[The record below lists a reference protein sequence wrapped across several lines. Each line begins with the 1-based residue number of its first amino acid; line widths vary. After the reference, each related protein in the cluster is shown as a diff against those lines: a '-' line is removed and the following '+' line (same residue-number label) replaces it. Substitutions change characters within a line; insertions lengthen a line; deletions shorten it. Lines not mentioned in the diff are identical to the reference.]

1 MPLTCANIYSLQ
13 LWQHFIFFLQQQ
25 ENALEGGNVDSTKRQ
40 RDSRAIRTLPEGSGF
55 ESSPERS
62 NGEGIR
68 VVSENTVSKPALD
81 FDLNNVFDEMDA
93 QPTNPVLAV
102 TLMPPEMNSLALS
115 HEIENVAEQFDSI
128 SRSLAEEPAIT
139 RTSKADTL
147 RALDET
153 FQAFE
158 VEGPGSDDE
167 RDLEATMTKH
177 FRETSATKLS
187 KNGPEVLPLENDRH
201 SSEETSSSE
210 TSSQVTVEHN
220 HQTLPVSP
228 PSTPENPPPFEENH
242 MQNHPTRDKHP
253 PITNPPSDVSPNP
266 DIPLPLPVTLP
277 PTLPSASP
285 PSVMHSDLDDDIE
298 ALLAREFDLDTG
310 NLTPMVDENPQIVR
324 PTLEHEVQAIL
335 ESEDSSVRSEPN
347 TVLSVDS
354 LYMNETATIG
364 IAELGA
370 ALPLGNSSRHENTDV
385 LNDGTEMTSSFDA
398 DDIISCDV
406 TSVGDQGVLSE
417 VNDDKDIFETDD
429 RFLYASLE
437 DFTLDA
443 HPKSERKLRHDADE
457 SQRIMETESSPVK
470 NVVFE
475 SEASQDSTAE
485 TISASEGIHRRQPP
499 PVLPKPK
506 HRSHSMNLPISEL
519 PPVPKQGERFNSMAA
534 QRDIVDG
541 CFPPV
546 GLVPKRASEFNLGE
560 CDLLK
565 ERIVYLER
573 QLKVSYLC

>member
-1 MPLTCANIYSLQ
+1 M
-13 LWQHFIFFLQQQ
+13 
-25 ENALEGGNVDSTKRQ
+25 
-40 RDSRAIRTLPEGSGF
+40 
-55 ESSPERS
+55 
-62 NGEGIR
+62 
-68 VVSENTVSKPALD
+68 SKPTLD

-93 QPTNPVLAV
+93 QPTNPVLSV
-102 TLMPPEMNSLALS
+102 TLMPQEINSSALS
-115 HEIENVAEQFDSI
+115 HEIENVAEQFDGI

-158 VEGPGSDDE
+158 VEGPGSDDCDDE
-167 RDLEATMTKH
+167 RDLQVTMTKH
-177 FRETSATKLS
+177 FRETSATNLS
-187 KNGPEVLPLENDRH
+187 KKGPEVLPLENDRH

-228 PSTPENPPPFEENH
+228 PSTPENPPPFEKNH
-242 MQNHPTRDKHP
+242 IRNHPTRDKHP
-253 PITNPPSDVSPNP
+253 PITNHPSDVSPNP
-266 DIPLPLPVTLP
+266 DIPPPLPITLP

-298 ALLAREFDLDTG
+298 ALLAGEFDLDTG

-354 LYMNETATIG
+354 LYMNETATVG

-370 ALPLGNSSRHENTDV
+370 ALPLTNSSRHENTDV

-398 DDIISCDV
+398 DDIISRDV
-406 TSVGDQGVLSE
+406 TSVSDQDLLSE
-417 VNDDKDIFETDD
+417 GNDDKDIFETDD
-429 RFLYASLE
+429 RLLYASVE

-475 SEASQDSTAE
+475 SETSEDSTAE
-485 TISASEGIHRRQPP
+485 TISASEGAHRRQPP

-519 PPVPKQGERFNSMAA
+519 PPVPKQSERFNSMAA

-573 QLKVSYLC
+573 QLKVSYHH